1 MLSDFFATHPRIA
14 TAVLLALL
22 LLVPFGDLLNP

>member
-1 MLSDFFATHPRIA
+1 MLNDFFSRHPSIA

>member
-1 MLSDFFATHPRIA
+1 MSDFFAAHPRIA
-14 TAVLLALL
+14 TVTLLALL